1 MRYPVRVAAL
11 ALVLGTIVLFESSGA
26 AATNPQLAGL
36 QVALARKGLYRGV
49 VDATPGPLTEAAIL
63 RFQEHAKLVPDGIVG
78 PKTRSALGGF
88 ARSLFGTRVM
98 KPGSTGW
105 DVGVLQYL
113 LVRHRLLA
121 ATPNGHF
128 GPQTEAAVIRFQR
141 ARRLVPDGVVG
152 PATARALCRLAVC
165 TWTPAK
171 APAAAPARQPA
182 TKDDVRSLLDQW
194 AAYYGVDQHL
204 VRGLAWQE
212 SGYQPSVVSKDGA
225 VGVMQITPETW
236 SYVETFVVGHR
247 VPAGVEGNVQIGVA
261 YLHYLLQ
268 MFGGSTS
275 KAVAAYYQG
284 PASVSVY
291 GISAESEVY
300 VNDVLALAQRL

>member
-1 MRYPVRVAAL
+1 
-11 ALVLGTIVLFESSGA
+11 VLFESSGA

-36 QVALARKGLYRGV
+36 QVALARRGLYRGS

-63 RFQEHAKLVPDGIVG
+63 RFQEHAELVPDGIVG
-78 PKTRSALGGF
+78 PKTRRALGSF
-88 ARSLFGTRVM
+88 ARTLFATRVM

-128 GPQTEAAVIRFQR
+128 GPKTEAAVVRFQR
-141 ARRLVPDGVVG
+141 AHGLVPDGVVG
-152 PATARALCRLAVC
+152 PVTAHALCKLAVC
-165 TWTPAK
+165 AWSQAE
-171 APAAAPARQPA
+171 APAATQQQPV
-182 TKDDVRSLLDQW
+182 TKVGVRSLLDQW
-194 AAYYGVDQHL
+194 AAYYGVDRHL

-212 SGYQPSVVSKDGA
+212 SGFQQSVVSKSGA

-236 SYVETFVVGHR
+236 SYVETFIVGHR
-247 VPAGVEGNVQIGVA
+247 ISTGVEGNVQIGVA
-261 YLHYLLQ
+261 YIHYLLQ
-268 MFGGSTS
+268 MFGGSTT

-291 GISAESEVY
+291 GITDATQVY

>member
-1 MRYPVRVAAL
+1 MRYPVRVAAA
-11 ALVLGTIVLFESSGA
+11 ALVLGAIVLFESSGA

-36 QVALARKGLYRGV
+36 QVALAREGLYRGA
-49 VDATPGPLTEAAIL
+49 VDATPGPMTEAAIL
-63 RFQEHAKLVPDGIVG
+63 RFQEHARLVPDGIVG
-78 PKTRSALGGF
+78 PKTRTALGAF
-88 ARSLFGTRVM
+88 ARTLFATRVM
-98 KPGSTGW
+98 KPGTTGW

-128 GPQTEAAVIRFQR
+128 GPKTEAAVVRFQR
-141 ARRLVPDGVVG
+141 ARGLVPDGVVG
-152 PATARALCRLAVC
+152 PVTAHALCKLAVC
-165 TWTPAK
+165 LWSPAK
-171 APAAAPARQPA
+171 APVAQAVPV
-182 TKDDVRSLLDQW
+182 TKAGVRSLLDRW
-194 AAYYGVDQHL
+194 SSYYGVDQHL

-212 SGYQPSVVSKDGA
+212 SGYQESVVSNAGA

-236 SYVETFVVGHR
+236 SYVETFVVGHP
-247 VPAGVEGNVQIGVA
+247 VAAGVEGNVQIGVA

-268 MFGGSTS
+268 MFGGNTA

-291 GISAESEVY
+291 GISDASQVY

>member
-1 MRYPVRVAAL
+1 MRYPVRVTAV
-11 ALVLGTIVLFESSGA
+11 ALVLGAIALSESSGA

-78 PKTRSALGGF
+78 PKTRNALGSF
-88 ARSLFGTRVM
+88 ARPLFATRVM
-98 KPGSTGW
+98 KPGTTGW

-121 ATPNGHF
+121 AVPNGHF
-128 GPQTEAAVIRFQR
+128 GPQTEAGVIRFQR
-141 ARRLVPDGVVG
+141 ARGLVPDGVVG
-152 PATARALCRLAVC
+152 PVTAHALCNLAVC
-165 TWTPAK
+165 TWSAVR
-171 APAAAPARQPA
+171 APAAKSSAPV
-182 TKDDVRSLLDQW
+182 TKADVRSLLDQW
-194 AAYYGVDQHL
+194 AAYYGVDRHL

-212 SGYQPSVVSKDGA
+212 SGYQESVVSKSGA

-236 SYVETFVVGHR
+236 AYVETFIVGHR
-247 VPAGVEGNVQIGVA
+247 VTNGVEGNVQIGVA

-268 MFGGSTS
+268 MFGGNKA

-291 GISAESEVY
+291 GISDASQVY